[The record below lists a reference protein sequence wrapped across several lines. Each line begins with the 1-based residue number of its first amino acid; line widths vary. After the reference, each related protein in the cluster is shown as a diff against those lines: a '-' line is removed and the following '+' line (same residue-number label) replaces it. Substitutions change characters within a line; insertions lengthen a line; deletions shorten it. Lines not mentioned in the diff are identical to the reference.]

1 MYDKIAVAAAFT
13 VLAIVL
19 ASAGVLIF
27 KVRKASTKMNWDK
40 LNKKDKVTSMYISS
54 LLVVLVIAWITSY
67 FLISS

>member
-1 MYDKIAVAAAFT
+1 MYDKITVAAAFT

-27 KVRKASTKMNWDK
+27 KVRKASTKLDWK
-40 LNKKDKVTSMYISS
+40 RLSKKDKETSAYISS